1 MVTQRIKI
9 MDKQAM
15 KIMNKK
21 DHSTTKCKV
30 VLSRF
35 AKRTMG
41 RLPENIRDTIDA
53 KIEALAADPTA
64 ANNNVKPLHGEP
76 GFRLRIGDW
85 RVLYEI
91 DHQRRLVQV
100 RSIRNRGEAYR
111 K

>member
-1 MVTQRIKI
+1 MNVMNTQ
-9 MDKQAM
+9 
-15 KIMNKK
+15 
-21 DHSTTKCKV
+21 DHPATKFEV

-35 AKRTMG
+35 AKRAMG

-64 ANNNVKPLHGEP
+64 ANNNVRPLRGAP
-76 GFRLRIGDW
+76 GFRLRVGDW

>member
-1 MVTQRIKI
+1 MN
-9 MDKQAM
+9 
-15 KIMNKK
+15 IMNTQAP
-21 DHSTTKCKV
+21 STTNFEV
-30 VLSRF
+30 VLSKF

-64 ANNNVKPLHGEP
+64 ANNNVKPLRGAP
-76 GFRLRIGDW
+76 GFRLRVGDW

-91 DHQRRLVQV
+91 DLQRHLVQV
-100 RSIRNRGEAYR
+100 RSIRSRGEAYR

>member
-1 MVTQRIKI
+1 MNVMNTQ
-9 MDKQAM
+9 
-15 KIMNKK
+15 
-21 DHSTTKCKV
+21 DHPATKFEV

-35 AKRTMG
+35 AKREMG

-64 ANNNVKPLHGEP
+64 ANNNVRPLRGAP
-76 GFRLRIGDW
+76 GFRLRVGDW

>member
-1 MVTQRIKI
+1 MNVMNTQGHP
-9 MDKQAM
+9 A
-15 KIMNKK
+15 
-21 DHSTTKCKV
+21 TKFEV

-64 ANNNVKPLHGEP
+64 ANNNVKPLRGAP
-76 GFRLRIGDW
+76 GFRLRVGDW

>member
-1 MVTQRIKI
+1 MNVMNTQ
-9 MDKQAM
+9 
-15 KIMNKK
+15 
-21 DHSTTKCKV
+21 DHPATEFEV
-30 VLSRF
+30 VLSKF

-41 RLPENIRDTIDA
+41 RPENIRDTIDA

-64 ANNNVKPLHGEP
+64 ANNNVKPLRGAP
-76 GFRLRIGDW
+76 GFRLRVGDW